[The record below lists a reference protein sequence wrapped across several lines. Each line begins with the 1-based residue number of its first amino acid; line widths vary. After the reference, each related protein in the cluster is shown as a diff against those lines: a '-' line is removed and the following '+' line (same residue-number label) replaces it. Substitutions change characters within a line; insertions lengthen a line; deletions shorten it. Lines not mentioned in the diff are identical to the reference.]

1 MARPAMTMMRMPA
14 MLTKT
19 KSHISILYYIL
30 SCLIVLLT
38 GKLVHKAIK
47 LDSDRVKDTMDQ
59 DDTNIDTI
67 LHVY

>member
-1 MARPAMTMMRMPA
+1 MT
-14 MLTKT
+14 
-19 KSHISILYYIL
+19 
-30 SCLIVLLT
+30 CLIVLLT

-47 LDSDRVKDTMDQ
+47 LDGDRVKDTMDQ